1 MLLTCCDHVKQIC
14 LSNEAFIGSLYLQ
27 DLFSVELQF
36 VLFKKLFSMFC
47 CAIGARVL
55 CGCDVVYEAWLGC
68 MLVPGFVVVAPR
80 TVTAA
85 TAAAAAIEAAA
96 AEAAAKQIQ
105 PQQRQQRQHQQQP
118 SRKR

>member
-1 MLLTCCDHVKQIC
+1 M
-14 LSNEAFIGSLYLQ
+14 
-27 DLFSVELQF
+27 ELQF
-36 VLFKKLFSMFC
+36 VLFKKLVSMFC
-47 CAIGARVL
+47 CAIGARVM

-68 MLVPGFVVVAPR
+68 MLVLGFVVVAPR

-105 PQQRQQRQHQQQP
+105 PQQREQREQRQHQQRP